1 MITMTTKR
9 NLPKTSINAFLS
21 RDAEHLGK
29 TYQSIL
35 DALKEL
41 KSASAEQIALYLGKE
56 HEQINRRVSELEKQ
70 NKIYRNGKQ
79 VLTTKGRLANCWAL
93 VEINQMIENKPIV
106 LQSKLF

>member
-1 MITMTTKR
+1 MTKR
-9 NLPKTSINAFLS
+9 NLPQTSINAYLS

-35 DALKEL
+35 KALEEL
-41 KSASAEQIALYLGKE
+41 KSASAEQIAKYLGKE

-79 VLTTKGRLANCWAL
+79 AITTKGRLANCWAL
-93 VEINQMIENKPIV
+93 VENTQLASQQPSVSQIKM
-106 LQSKLF
+106 F